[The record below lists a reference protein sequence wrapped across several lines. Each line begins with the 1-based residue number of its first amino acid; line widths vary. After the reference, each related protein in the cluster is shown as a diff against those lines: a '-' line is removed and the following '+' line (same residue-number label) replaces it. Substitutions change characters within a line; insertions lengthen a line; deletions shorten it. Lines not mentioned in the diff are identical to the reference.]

1 VAEKKHPVIKRDE
14 TIRSVLIG
22 VVVVAAVF
30 AILLSDKPLGLTNRP
45 WVDPIAEIPA
55 RADLPEVK
63 RFIQNWAYFVP
74 KANHTPLFAVLDRRP
89 RKAEGEPKPMLGY
102 SIREVTAAGLPMLS
116 YKELG
121 YVLYLE
127 REGNFQMVP
136 LDESGLN
143 LLASKTGTHLET
155 GYFFPFWNHFWG
167 LLFLVALGG
176 IGLFELG
183 ALRRRREAL
192 DLI

>member
-1 VAEKKHPVIKRDE
+1 
-14 TIRSVLIG
+14 
-22 VVVVAAVF
+22 
-30 AILLSDKPLGLTNRP
+30 
-45 WVDPIAEIPA
+45 
-55 RADLPEVK
+55 
-63 RFIQNWAYFVP
+63 
-74 KANHTPLFAVLDRRP
+74 VLDRRP

-121 YVLYLE
+121 YVPYLE

-167 LLFLVALGG
+167 LLFLIALGG

>member
-1 VAEKKHPVIKRDE
+1 MAEKKHPVIKRDE
-14 TIRSVLIG
+14 TIRSILIG
-22 VVVVAAVF
+22 VVVLAAAF
-30 AILLSDKPLGLTNRP
+30 AILLSDRPLGLTNRP
-45 WVDPIAEIPA
+45 WVAPVAAIPA
-55 RADLPEVK
+55 RADLPEMR

-89 RKAEGEPKPMLGY
+89 PKAEGEPQPMLGY

-127 REGNFQMVP
+127 RDGNFQMVP
-136 LDESGLN
+136 MDEAGLN
-143 LLASKTGTHLET
+143 LLATKTGGHLET
-155 GYFFPFWNHFWG
+155 GYVFPFWEHFWG
-167 LLFLVALGG
+167 LLFLVALGA

-183 ALRRRREAL
+183 ALRRKRDAL
-192 DLI
+192 GLI

>member
-1 VAEKKHPVIKRDE
+1 MAEKKHPVIKRDE

-22 VVVVAAVF
+22 VVVIAAVF
-30 AILLSDKPLGLTNRP
+30 AIFLSDKPLGLTNRP
-45 WVDPIAEIPA
+45 WVDPVAAIPA
-55 RADLPEVK
+55 RADLPELK

-89 RKAEGEPKPMLGY
+89 PRAEGEPRPMLGY
-102 SIREVTAAGLPMLS
+102 SIREVAAAGLPMLS

-121 YVLYLE
+121 YVLYVE

-136 LDESGLN
+136 LDEAGLD
-143 LLASKTGTHLET
+143 LLTSKTGTHLEA
-155 GYFFPFWNHFWG
+155 GYLFPFWNHFWG